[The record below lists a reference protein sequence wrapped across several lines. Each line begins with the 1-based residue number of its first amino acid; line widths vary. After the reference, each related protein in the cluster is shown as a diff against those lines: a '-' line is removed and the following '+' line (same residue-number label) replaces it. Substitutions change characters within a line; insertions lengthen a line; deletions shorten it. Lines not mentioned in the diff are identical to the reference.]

1 MKFSHSLL
9 FILLLLLCGCR
20 SSKVL
25 QDTALRQTTIQIQEK
40 VDSVLVFDSIAIK
53 EMVRGDTVYIER
65 TKWKVRTKTH
75 YKYIEGKDSIQTIV
89 KMVEVTTKETDKKWK
104 YFKTGIFIG
113 AILWMLAIWVFRLV
127 RDKISQ
133 ITQYKKDG

>member
-65 TKWKVRTKTH
+65 TKWKVRTQTL

-89 KMVEVTTKETDKKWK
+89 KTVEVTAKETDKKWK

-113 AILWMLAIWVFRLV
+113 AILWMLVVWAFRLV
-127 RDKISQ
+127 RGELPKS
-133 ITQYKKDG
+133 

>member
-9 FILLLLLCGCR
+9 FILLLLLSGCR

-40 VDSVLVFDSIAIK
+40 IDSVSVFDSIAIK

-65 TKWKVRTKTH
+65 TKWKIRKQTL
-75 YKYIEGKDSIQTIV
+75 YKYIEGKDSIQTVV
-89 KMVEVTTKETDKKWK
+89 KTVKVHAKETGKKWK
-104 YFKTGIFIG
+104 YLKAGIFIG
-113 AILWMLAIWVFRLV
+113 AILWMLVVWALRLV
-127 RDKISQ
+127 RDKIV
-133 ITQYKKDG
+133 K

>member
-40 VDSVLVFDSIAIK
+40 IDSVLVFDSIAIK

-65 TKWKVRTKTH
+65 TKWKVRTQTL
-75 YKYIEGKDSIQTIV
+75 YKYIEGKDSIQTVV
-89 KMVEVTTKETDKKWK
+89 KTVKVHAKETDKKWK
-104 YFKTGIFIG
+104 YFKAGIFIG
-113 AILWMLAIWVFRLV
+113 AILWMLVVWVFRLV
-127 RDKISQ
+127 RGELPKS
-133 ITQYKKDG
+133 

>member
-40 VDSVLVFDSIAIK
+40 IDSVLVFDSIAIK

-65 TKWKVRTKTH
+65 TKWKVRRQTL
-75 YKYIEGKDSIQTIV
+75 YKYIEGKDSIQTVV
-89 KMVEVTTKETDKKWK
+89 KTVKVHAKETGKKWK
-104 YFKTGIFIG
+104 YLKAGIFIG
-113 AILWMLAIWVFRLV
+113 AILWMLVVWAFRLV

>member
-9 FILLLLLCGCR
+9 FILLLLLSGCR

-40 VDSVLVFDSIAIK
+40 IDSVLVFDSIAIK

-65 TKWKVRTKTH
+65 TKWKVRTQTL
-75 YKYIEGKDSIQTIV
+75 YKYIEGKDSIQTVFKTV
-89 KMVEVTTKETDKKWK
+89 KVHAKETDKKWK
-104 YFKTGIFIG
+104 YFKAGIFIG
-113 AILWMLAIWVFRLV
+113 AILWMLVVWAFRLV

>member
-65 TKWKVRTKTH
+65 TKWKVRRQTL
-75 YKYIEGKDSIQTIV
+75 YKYIEGKDSIQTVV
-89 KMVEVTTKETDKKWK
+89 KTVKVHAKETDKKWK

-113 AILWMLAIWVFRLV
+113 AILWMLVVWAFRLV

>member
-9 FILLLLLCGCR
+9 FILLLLLSGCR

-40 VDSVLVFDSIAIK
+40 IDSVLVFDSIAIK

-65 TKWKVRTKTH
+65 TKWKIRKQTL
-75 YKYIEGKDSIQTIV
+75 YKYIEGKDSIQTVV
-89 KMVEVTTKETDKKWK
+89 KTVKVHAKETDKKWK
-104 YFKTGIFIG
+104 YLKAGIFIG
-113 AILWMLAIWVFRLV
+113 AILWMLVVWAFRLV

>member
-25 QDTALRQTTIQIQEK
+25 QDTALRQTTIQIQGK
-40 VDSVLVFDSIAIK
+40 IDSVSVFDSIAIK

-65 TKWKVRTKTH
+65 TKWKVRTQTL
-75 YKYIEGKDSIQTIV
+75 YKYIEGKDSIQTVFKTV
-89 KMVEVTTKETDKKWK
+89 KVHAKETDKKWK
-104 YFKTGIFIG
+104 YFKAGIFIG
-113 AILWMLAIWVFRLV
+113 AILWMLVVWAFRLV
-127 RDKISQ
+127 RNKISQ

>member
-65 TKWKVRTKTH
+65 TKWKVRTQTL
-75 YKYIEGKDSIQTIV
+75 YKYIEGKDSIQTVV
-89 KMVEVTTKETDKKWK
+89 KTVKVHAKETDKKWK
-104 YFKTGIFIG
+104 YFKAGIFIG
-113 AILWMLAIWVFRLV
+113 AILWMLVVWAFRLV

>member
-9 FILLLLLCGCR
+9 FILLLLLSGCR

-40 VDSVLVFDSIAIK
+40 IDSVLVFDSIAIK

-65 TKWKVRTKTH
+65 TKWKVRTQTL
-75 YKYIEGKDSIQTIV
+75 YKYIEGKDSIQTVFKTV
-89 KMVEVTTKETDKKWK
+89 KVHAKETDKKWK
-104 YFKTGIFIG
+104 YFKAGIFIG
-113 AILWMLAIWVFRLV
+113 AILWMLVVWAFRLV
-127 RDKISQ
+127 RNKISQ
-133 ITQYKKDG
+133 IAQYKKDG

>member
-9 FILLLLLCGCR
+9 FILLLLLSGCR

-40 VDSVLVFDSIAIK
+40 IDSVSVFDSIAIK

-65 TKWKVRTKTH
+65 TKWKIRKQTL
-75 YKYIEGKDSIQTIV
+75 YKYIKGKDSIQTVV
-89 KMVEVTTKETDKKWK
+89 KTVKVHAKETGKKWK
-104 YFKTGIFIG
+104 YLKAGIFIG
-113 AILWMLAIWVFRLV
+113 AILWMLVVWAFRLV

>member
-40 VDSVLVFDSIAIK
+40 IDSVSVFDSIAIK

-65 TKWKVRTKTH
+65 TKWKVRRQTL
-75 YKYIEGKDSIQTIV
+75 YKYIEGKDSIQTVFKTV
-89 KMVEVTTKETDKKWK
+89 KVHAKETDKKWK
-104 YFKTGIFIG
+104 YFKAGIFIG
-113 AILWMLAIWVFRLV
+113 AILWMLVVWAFRLV
-127 RDKISQ
+127 RNKISQ

>member
-40 VDSVLVFDSIAIK
+40 IDSVLVFDSIAIK

-65 TKWKVRTKTH
+65 TKWKVRTQTL
-75 YKYIEGKDSIQTIV
+75 YKYIEGKDSIQTVFKTV
-89 KMVEVTTKETDKKWK
+89 KVHAKETDKKWK
-104 YFKTGIFIG
+104 YFKAGIFIG
-113 AILWMLAIWVFRLV
+113 AILWMLVVWAFRLV
-127 RDKISQ
+127 RNKISQ
-133 ITQYKKDG
+133 ITQRY

>member
-40 VDSVLVFDSIAIK
+40 IDSVSVFDSIAIK
-53 EMVRGDTVYIER
+53 EMVIGDTVYIER
-65 TKWKVRTKTH
+65 TKWKVRTQTL
-75 YKYIEGKDSIQTIV
+75 YKYIEGKDSIQTVV
-89 KMVEVTTKETDKKWK
+89 KTVKVHAKETDKKWK
-104 YFKTGIFIG
+104 YFKAGIFIG
-113 AILWMLAIWVFRLV
+113 AILWMLVVWAFRLV
-127 RDKISQ
+127 RGELPKS
-133 ITQYKKDG
+133 

>member
-9 FILLLLLCGCR
+9 FILLLLLCACR

-40 VDSVLVFDSIAIK
+40 IDSVSVFDSIAIK

-65 TKWKVRTKTH
+65 TKWKVRTQTL
-75 YKYIEGKDSIQTIV
+75 YKYIEGKDSIQTVFKTV
-89 KMVEVTTKETDKKWK
+89 KVHAKETDKKWK
-104 YFKTGIFIG
+104 YFKAGIFIG
-113 AILWMLAIWVFRLV
+113 AILWMLVVWAFRLV
-127 RDKISQ
+127 RNKISQ

>member
-9 FILLLLLCGCR
+9 FILLLLLSGCR

-40 VDSVLVFDSIAIK
+40 IDSVLVFDSIAIK

-65 TKWKVRTKTH
+65 TKWKVRTQTL
-75 YKYIEGKDSIQTIV
+75 YKYIEGKDSIQTVFKTV
-89 KMVEVTTKETDKKWK
+89 KVHAKETDKKWK
-104 YFKTGIFIG
+104 YFKAGIFIG
-113 AILWMLAIWVFRLV
+113 AILWMLVVWAFRLV
-127 RDKISQ
+127 RNKISQ
-133 ITQYKKDG
+133 ITQRY

>member
-65 TKWKVRTKTH
+65 TKWKVRTQTL
-75 YKYIEGKDSIQTIV
+75 YKYIEGKDSIQTVV
-89 KMVEVTTKETDKKWK
+89 KTVKVHAKETDKKWK
-104 YFKTGIFIG
+104 YFKAGIFIG
-113 AILWMLAIWVFRLV
+113 AILWMLVVWAFRLV
-127 RDKISQ
+127 RGNGI
-133 ITQYKKDG
+133 Y

>member
-65 TKWKVRTKTH
+65 TKWKVRTQTL
-75 YKYIEGKDSIQTIV
+75 YKYIEGKDSIQTVFKTV
-89 KMVEVTTKETDKKWK
+89 KVHAKETDKKWK
-104 YFKTGIFIG
+104 YFKAGIFIG
-113 AILWMLAIWVFRLV
+113 AILWMLVVWAFRLV
-127 RDKISQ
+127 RNKISQ
-133 ITQYKKDG
+133 TTQYKKDG

>member
-1 MKFSHSLL
+1 M
-9 FILLLLLCGCR
+9 
-20 SSKVL
+20 L

-40 VDSVLVFDSIAIK
+40 IDSVLVFDSIAIK

-65 TKWKVRTKTH
+65 TKWKVRTKTL

-113 AILWMLAIWVFRLV
+113 AILWMLAVWVFRLV

>member
-9 FILLLLLCGCR
+9 FILLLLLSGCR

-40 VDSVLVFDSIAIK
+40 VDSVSVFDSIAIK

-65 TKWKVRTKTH
+65 TKWKIRKQTL
-75 YKYIEGKDSIQTIV
+75 YKYIEGKDSIQTVV
-89 KMVEVTTKETDKKWK
+89 KTVKVHAKETDKKWK
-104 YFKTGIFIG
+104 YLKAGIFIG
-113 AILWMLAIWVFRLV
+113 AILWMLVVWAFRLV

>member
-20 SSKVL
+20 SSKLL

-40 VDSVLVFDSIAIK
+40 IDSVSVIDSIAIK

-65 TKWKVRTKTH
+65 TKWKVRTQTL
-75 YKYIEGKDSIQTIV
+75 YKYIEGKDSIQTVV
-89 KMVEVTTKETDKKWK
+89 KTVKVHAKETDKKWK
-104 YFKTGIFIG
+104 YFKAGIFIG
-113 AILWMLAIWVFRLV
+113 AILWMLVVWAFRLV
-127 RDKISQ
+127 RGNGI
-133 ITQYKKDG
+133 Y

>member
-40 VDSVLVFDSIAIK
+40 IDSVLVFDSIAIK

-65 TKWKVRTKTH
+65 TKWKVRTQTL
-75 YKYIEGKDSIQTIV
+75 YKYIEGKDSIQTVV
-89 KMVEVTTKETDKKWK
+89 KTVKVHAKETDKKWK
-104 YFKTGIFIG
+104 YFKAGIFIG
-113 AILWMLAIWVFRLV
+113 AILWMLVVWAFRLV
-127 RDKISQ
+127 RGNGI
-133 ITQYKKDG
+133 Y

>member
-40 VDSVLVFDSIAIK
+40 IDSVLVFDSIAIK

-65 TKWKVRTKTH
+65 TKWKIRTQTL
-75 YKYIEGKDSIQTIV
+75 YKYIEGKDSIQTVV
-89 KMVEVTTKETDKKWK
+89 KTVKVHAKETDKKWK
-104 YFKTGIFIG
+104 YFKAGIFIG
-113 AILWMLAIWVFRLV
+113 AILWMLVVWAFRLV

>member
-9 FILLLLLCGCR
+9 FILLLLLSGCR

-40 VDSVLVFDSIAIK
+40 IDSVLVFDSIAIK

-65 TKWKVRTKTH
+65 TKWKVRTQTL
-75 YKYIEGKDSIQTIV
+75 YKYIEGKDSIQTVFKTV
-89 KMVEVTTKETDKKWK
+89 KVHAKETDKKWK
-104 YFKTGIFIG
+104 YFKAGIFIG
-113 AILWMLAIWVFRLV
+113 AILWMLVVWAFRLV
-127 RDKISQ
+127 RNKISQ
-133 ITQYKKDG
+133 TTQYKKDG

>member
-9 FILLLLLCGCR
+9 FILLLLLCACR

-40 VDSVLVFDSIAIK
+40 IDSVLVFDSIAIK

-65 TKWKVRTKTH
+65 TKWKVRTQTL
-75 YKYIEGKDSIQTIV
+75 YKYIEGKDSIQTVFKTV
-89 KMVEVTTKETDKKWK
+89 KVHAKETDKKWK
-104 YFKTGIFIG
+104 YFKAGIFIG
-113 AILWMLAIWVFRLV
+113 AILWMLVVWAFRLV
-127 RDKISQ
+127 RNKISQ
-133 ITQYKKDG
+133 TTQYKKDG

>member
-9 FILLLLLCGCR
+9 FILLLLLSGCR

-25 QDTALRQTTIQIQEK
+25 QDTALRQTTIQIQK
-40 VDSVLVFDSIAIK
+40 KIDSVSVFDSIAIK

-65 TKWKVRTKTH
+65 TKWKIRKQTL
-75 YKYIEGKDSIQTIV
+75 YKYIEGKDSIQTVV
-89 KMVEVTTKETDKKWK
+89 KTVKVHAKETDKKWK
-104 YFKTGIFIG
+104 YLKAGIFIG
-113 AILWMLAIWVFRLV
+113 AILWMLVVWAFRLV

>member
-9 FILLLLLCGCR
+9 FILLLLLSGCR

-40 VDSVLVFDSIAIK
+40 IDSVSVFDSIAIK

-65 TKWKVRTKTH
+65 TKWKIRKQTL
-75 YKYIEGKDSIQTIV
+75 YKYIEGKDSIQTVV
-89 KMVEVTTKETDKKWK
+89 KTVKVHAKETGKKWK
-104 YFKTGIFIG
+104 YLKAGIFIG
-113 AILWMLAIWVFRLV
+113 AILWMLVVWAFRLV

>member
-65 TKWKVRTKTH
+65 TKWKIRTQTL
-75 YKYIEGKDSIQTIV
+75 YKYIEGKDSIQTVV
-89 KMVEVTTKETDKKWK
+89 KTVEVTAKETDKKWK

-113 AILWMLAIWVFRLV
+113 VILWMLVVWAFRLV
-127 RDKISQ
+127 RGELPKS
-133 ITQYKKDG
+133 

>member
-9 FILLLLLCGCR
+9 FILLLLLCACR

-40 VDSVLVFDSIAIK
+40 IDSVLVFDSIAIK

-65 TKWKVRTKTH
+65 TKWKVRTQTL
-75 YKYIEGKDSIQTIV
+75 YKYIEGKDSIQTVFKTV
-89 KMVEVTTKETDKKWK
+89 KVHAKETDKKWK
-104 YFKTGIFIG
+104 YFKAGIFIG
-113 AILWMLAIWVFRLV
+113 AILWMLVVWALRLV
-127 RDKISQ
+127 RNKISQ
-133 ITQYKKDG
+133 TTQYKKDG

>member
-9 FILLLLLCGCR
+9 FILLLLLLSGCR

-40 VDSVLVFDSIAIK
+40 IDSVSVFDSIAIK

-65 TKWKVRTKTH
+65 TKWKIRKQTL
-75 YKYIEGKDSIQTIV
+75 YKYIEGKDSIQTVV
-89 KMVEVTTKETDKKWK
+89 KTVKVHAKETGKKWK
-104 YFKTGIFIG
+104 YLKAGIFIG
-113 AILWMLAIWVFRLV
+113 AILWMLVVWALRLV
-127 RDKISQ
+127 RDKIV
-133 ITQYKKDG
+133 K